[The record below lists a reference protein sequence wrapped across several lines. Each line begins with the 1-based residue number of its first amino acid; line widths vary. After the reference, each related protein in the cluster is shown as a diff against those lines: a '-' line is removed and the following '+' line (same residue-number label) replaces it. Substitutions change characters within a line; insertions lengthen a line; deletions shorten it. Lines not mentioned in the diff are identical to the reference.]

1 MSGSGLNIAASGLLT
16 QQTAMNVVAENLAN
30 ATTPGYMRERA
41 NLATM
46 SGAAAPGG
54 GAMVTSITLV
64 QNAILAADAL
74 AGQSASSQLTAYS
87 TLLNEAQN
95 AFNEPSNT
103 GIASQLSQLWSS
115 FDNVANNPSS
125 IASRSE
131 TISYAGQVATSLNEA
146 ATQLASLGSQTVL
159 QLQDQTAQVNSL
171 LQQAASLNSSILAAT
186 TGGGDSASLSNQL
199 NEVVSQLGKLIDV
212 RVQPQQSGATNLYLG
227 GITLVQGSTVAS
239 TLGVS
244 TTGAGATLSATV
256 TASSTSAPISVTSG
270 SVAGLLQ
277 GLAQLSG
284 VQGQLNNVA
293 SSLAGLLNTAQ
304 AGGVYWYPAIAGS
317 AALANPVT
325 VPTGGET
332 LAVSVGGVASTYTIP
347 AGSYTPAQLANE
359 VQVASSGALNASIG
373 SSGAIVI
380 SSSNAQDASSL
391 TITGGTALGALGLST
406 SSATVPAADV
416 LGPPLAF
423 FVNSSTGST
432 SGIDA
437 ANIAVNTSLV
447 NNPLELAAGSSVSNG
462 PLDGSN
468 AQSMAAL
475 YNSPAGPD
483 SAYRT
488 LVGNIGTLVQ
498 AANQQVTNQSALSSA
513 SQAALQSVSGVSVN
527 QETIDMLKY
536 QEAYQAAAK
545 MLATMSSLMQSLLQ
559 AA

>member
-1 MSGSGLNIAASGLLT
+1 MSNTGLNIAASGLLA
-16 QQTAMNVVAENLAN
+16 QQTAMNVIAENLAN
-30 ATTPGYMRERA
+30 ATTPAYMRERA

-46 SGAAAPGG
+46 PGAAAPGG
-54 GAMVTSITLV
+54 GVTVTSITLV

-74 AGQSASSQLTAYS
+74 AGQSASSQLTAYGA
-87 TLLNEAQN
+87 LLNEAQN
-95 AFNEPSNT
+95 AFNEPSST

-131 TISYAGQVATSLNEA
+131 TISYAGQVATSLNET
-146 ATQLASLGSQTVL
+146 ATQLAGLGNQTVL
-159 QLQDQTAQVNSL
+159 QLQDQTTQVNSL
-171 LQQAASLNSSILAAT
+171 LQQAASLNSSILAAK
-186 TGGGDSASLSNQL
+186 TGGGDAGSLSNQL

-212 RVQPQQSGATNLYLG
+212 RTQLQPNGATNLYLG

-244 TTGAGATLSATV
+244 STGTGASLSAAV

-270 SVAGLLQ
+270 SIGGLLA
-277 GLAQLSG
+277 GITQLTG

-304 AGGVYWYPAIAGS
+304 ASGVYWYPAITGS
-317 AALANPVT
+317 AALSNPVT
-325 VPTGGET
+325 IPAGGET
-332 LAVSVGGVASTYTIP
+332 LGVSMGGVASTYTIP

-359 VQVASSGALNASIG
+359 VQATSSGALNASIG

-380 SSSNAQDASSL
+380 SSSDAQAASSL
-391 TITGGTALGALGLST
+391 TITGGTALGALGLSP
-406 SSATVPAADV
+406 SSAATPTADA
-416 LGPPLAF
+416 LGPPPPF
-423 FVNSSTGST
+423 FVNSSSGST
-432 SGIDA
+432 SGINA
-437 ANIAVNTSLV
+437 ANIAVSPTLV
-447 NNPLELAAGSSVSNG
+447 NNPLELAAGASASTG

-468 AQSMAAL
+468 AQAMAAL
-475 YNSPAGPD
+475 YNSPGGPD

-488 LVGNIGTLVQ
+488 LVGQVGTLVQ
-498 AANQQVTNQSALSSA
+498 AANQQVQNQSALSSA
-513 SQAALQSVSGVSVN
+513 SQAALQSTSGVSVN